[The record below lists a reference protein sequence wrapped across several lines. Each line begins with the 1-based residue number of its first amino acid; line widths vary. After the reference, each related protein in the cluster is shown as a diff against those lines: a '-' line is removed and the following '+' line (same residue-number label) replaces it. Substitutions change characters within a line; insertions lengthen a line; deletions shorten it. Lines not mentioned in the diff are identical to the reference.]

1 MQFKS
6 KKIEKLRN
14 IIAAV
19 VFFFIGG
26 VATLYIVKFE
36 VDSVPEPVF
45 HEHADF
51 ALFLDTVRFDF
62 AKDEFMSI
70 KPCVARASSWVPT
83 AYAHGLDLEEAV
95 DLHNR
100 DGNVVHVHQQGIT
113 WHEFFE
119 SLKMGLEDNLF
130 VDHEGNQY
138 KEDETFEF
146 YFFVNGE
153 RVDTL
158 ADREIRDLDQVSI
171 SYHSSENPPAF
182 AGFEHGMVTNNACL
196 FSSSCPQRGLAPLES
211 CGDVEEKPT
220 PLLEWLGL

>member
-1 MQFKS
+1 MIKS
-6 KKIEKLRN
+6 FL
-14 IIAAV
+14 IAI
-19 VFFFIGG
+19 VFLFVG
-26 VATLYIVKFE
+26 VSATLSAVRSNIE
-36 VDSVPEPVF
+36 NTPEPAF

-70 KPCVARASSWVPT
+70 KPCVAKSNSWVPT

-100 DGNVVHVHQQGIT
+100 DGNVVHVHQEGVT
-113 WHEFFE
+113 WHDFFE

-138 KEDETFEF
+138 KEDDTFEF

-171 SYHSSENPPAF
+171 SYHSNDNPPAF

-196 FSSSCPQRGLAPLES
+196 FSGSCPQRGIAPLES
-211 CGDVEEKPT
+211 CGGPEEKPS